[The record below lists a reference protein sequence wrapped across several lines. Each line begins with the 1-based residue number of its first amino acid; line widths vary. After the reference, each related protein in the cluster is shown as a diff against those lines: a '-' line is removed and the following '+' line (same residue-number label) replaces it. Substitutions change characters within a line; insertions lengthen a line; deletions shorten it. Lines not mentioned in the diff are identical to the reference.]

1 MSDDNYPQ
9 TSTGNDVYLATRKKT
24 QKKKVM
30 RTNDDKSKLWS
41 IYDND
46 KLSAS
51 VEGSQ
56 NESKPSFEC
65 VYAKDAETCNIC
77 KSH

>member
-9 TSTGNDVYLATRKKT
+9 TSIGNDVYLATRKKT

-56 NESKPSFEC
+56 NEINRHLNVFMLKTQKRVIYVNPP
-65 VYAKDAETCNIC
+65 
-77 KSH
+77 

>member
-1 MSDDNYPQ
+1 MSDDNYQQ
-9 TSTGNDVYLATRKKT
+9 TSIGNDVYLATRKKT

-51 VEGSQ
+51 VEGS
-56 NESKPSFEC
+56 
-65 VYAKDAETCNIC
+65 
-77 KSH
+77 